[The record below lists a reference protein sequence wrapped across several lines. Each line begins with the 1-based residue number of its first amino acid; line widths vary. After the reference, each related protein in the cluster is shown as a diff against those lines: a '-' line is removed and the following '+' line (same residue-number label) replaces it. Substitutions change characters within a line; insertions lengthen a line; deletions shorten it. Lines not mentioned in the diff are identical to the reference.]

1 MMDKYEGLAA
11 SPGIAIG
18 PAFVYLPEPPAVR
31 QARSATD
38 AERERQHLDRALTEA
53 QQQLAQIYK
62 QSVAEVGEDTA
73 SIFLAHQEFLQ
84 DPAVLD
90 EVRARMDSGLS
101 AAAAVEDG
109 FEMYA
114 QQLEALEDSY
124 YRERALDLRDVSR
137 RLRRILSGTQD
148 DGLSDLQAA
157 VIVVAHDLTPS
168 DTAQMDKTKVLGF
181 CTATGGLTSHTAI
194 IARILGIP
202 AAVGLGDTILQVAPG
217 TPLIVDG
224 HAGTVPAAPDE
235 ETTRGYVQR
244 RDAQAAKQ
252 ELDKAAAQRPGSTQ
266 DGHHVEVVANIADA
280 ASARTALEFGAEGVG
295 LFRTEYLFLNRQSVP
310 TEEQQYQEY
319 RAVADVLG
327 SRPLIIRTLD
337 IGGDKQLP
345 YLDIGAELNPF
356 LGWRAI
362 RLCLDTPQ
370 IFEPQLRAILRAS
383 VNRNVQIMFPMIA
396 TLDEI
401 RRARQ
406 VLERVKEQ
414 LAHQGT
420 LFDPQT
426 QIGIMVE
433 VPAAA
438 LMADVLAQHVDFFSI
453 GSNDLIQY
461 TMACDRG
468 NEKVS
473 YLYDPLYPAVLR
485 LIQRVIDAAHQHGKW
500 VGMCGEMAGEPEA
513 IPLLLGMGLD
523 EFSMNAASI
532 PAAKALIA
540 TLTLKDAQE
549 FARVALTKSTAQE
562 VREYLRSLGL
572 ARASV

>member
-224 HAGTVPAAPDE
+224 HAGTVLAAPDE

-310 TEEQQYQEY
+310 TEEQQYENY

-396 TLDEI
+396 TLDEV

-414 LAHQGT
+414 LVHQGT

-562 VREYLRSLGL
+562 VREYLRNLGL